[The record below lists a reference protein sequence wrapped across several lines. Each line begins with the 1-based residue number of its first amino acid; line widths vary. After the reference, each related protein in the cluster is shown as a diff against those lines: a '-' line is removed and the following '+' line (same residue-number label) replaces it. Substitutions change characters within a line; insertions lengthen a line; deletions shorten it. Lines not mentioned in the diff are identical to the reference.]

1 MRSVPTVVAPVA
13 HELIE
18 VDLPHLA
25 PARRG
30 LVVDFVCRRIEG
42 LPDPTRF
49 AVLMVA
55 AGYRGLL
62 AAPGGTTL
70 VRTVAARSLPLVGEY
85 PRLIRSLATAHVW
98 ETWPDTAPD
107 GRDGSDDRSESI
119 AGSP

>member
-1 MRSVPTVVAPVA
+1 MRSVPSVVAPVA

-18 VDLPHLA
+18 IDLPHLT

-42 LPDPTRF
+42 LPDVTRL
-49 AVLMVA
+49 AVLIVA
-55 AGYRGLL
+55 VGYRGLL

-70 VRTVAARSLPLVGEY
+70 VRAVAARSLPLIGEY

-98 ETWPDTAPD
+98 ETWPDTSPD
-107 GRDGSDDRSESI
+107 GRDGSDDRSR
-119 AGSP
+119 SPVETP